1 MNFVS
6 SIVGDIDTAVNA
18 TAAQYFQV
26 MSASIQ
32 SLYTAL
38 LGLLFAFIGIMVA
51 LNVYA
56 MAMRDAVQIG
66 IRIVLVFVFALTW
79 ANFQILYDTLT
90 NTSQN
95 IALSYFSIGGAGTNT
110 TQPDI
115 AMDQFSTDMA
125 NLVDIVTQAM
135 GSVARGVVGALL
147 YGALAVL
154 MAVYVLV
161 VAFSKIMIAFLL
173 GLAPLAMAATT
184 FERTKTFF
192 EAWLSAFIGYFM
204 YPIAAAGIIGTVINV
219 SNNFAVTGPPN
230 SSTLGSILGFL
241 VVIFVGVFALKSI
254 PQAVSNITGQFNLA
268 GISPQALSLVGSPGG
283 YLGGKLKTRAQ
294 AYKSGLI
301 HGTTPRMAGMNTE
314 RHYADKGA
322 GTRKRVGNVTQKL
335 AQLATR
341 RK

>member
-6 SIVGDIDTAVNA
+6 RIVADIDAAVQA
-18 TAAQYFQV
+18 TAGQYFQV

-32 SLYTAL
+32 SFYTGL

-56 MAMRDAVQIG
+56 MSMRDAVQIAL
-66 IRIVLVFVFALTW
+66 RIVLIFAFALSW
-79 ANFQILYDTLT
+79 ANFQVLYDALT

-95 IALSYFSIGGAGTNT
+95 IALSYFSIGGSGTNT

-125 NLVDIVTQAM
+125 NLVDIVTQSM
-135 GSVARGVVGALL
+135 GSIARGVIGALL
-147 YGALAVL
+147 YGVLAVL
-154 MAVYVLV
+154 MAAYVLI

-173 GLAPLAMAATT
+173 GMAPLAMSATI

-192 EAWLSAFIGYFM
+192 EAWLSSFIGYFM

-219 SNNFAVTGPPN
+219 SKNFSTTGSPQTN
-230 SSTLGSILGFL
+230 TLGSILGFL
-241 VVIFVGVFALKSI
+241 VIIFVGIFALKSI

-268 GISPQALSLVGSPGG
+268 AISPQALSVVARPGT
-283 YLGGKLKTRAQ
+283 YVGGKLKTRAQ
-294 AYKSGLI
+294 DFKAGAL
-301 HGTTPRMAGMNTE
+301 HGTTRAAAAYNTG
-314 RHYADKGA
+314 RYYADKGA
-322 GTRKRVGNVTQKL
+322 ATRKGVGHLSHKL

-341 RK
+341 RP

>member
-6 SIVGDIDTAVNA
+6 RIVGDIDAAVQA
-18 TAAQYFQV
+18 TAGQYFQV

-32 SLYTAL
+32 SFYTGL

-66 IRIVLVFVFALTW
+66 IRIVLVFAFALSW
-79 ANFQILYDTLT
+79 ANFQVLYDVLT

-125 NLVDIVTQAM
+125 NLVDTVTQAM
-135 GSVARGVVGALL
+135 GSIARGVIGALL
-147 YGALAVL
+147 YGVLAVL
-154 MAVYVLV
+154 MAAYVLV

-173 GLAPLAMAATT
+173 GMAPLAMAATI

-192 EAWLSAFIGYFM
+192 EAWLSSFIGYFM

-219 SNNFAVTGPPN
+219 SKTFSTTGSPQTN
-230 SSTLGSILGFL
+230 TLGSILGFL
-241 VVIFVGVFALKSI
+241 VIIFVGIFALKSI

-268 GISPQALSLVGSPGG
+268 SISPQALSLVGSPGG

-301 HGTTPRMAGMNTE
+301 HGTTPRMAGMNTD
-314 RHYADKGA
+314 RHYADTGA
-322 GTRKRVGNVTQKL
+322 AHRKRVGQLGHKL

-341 RK
+341 RT